1 MKNLF
6 LLLFVCLITFET
18 FGQSKVA
25 PSEQMIGK
33 TKYDTQTNK
42 SFGSR
47 FHRFDDGRM
56 VATWTGGM
64 QDDAF
69 PDRGSFYNYFNG
81 TIWTENP
88 NNIYRI
94 EDDRAGWP
102 SWAPLG
108 NGEVI
113 ASHDATTVNLWTRA
127 SVGTGMWT
135 KKSTLSGGNV
145 WPRICVNDGV
155 IHLITTENM
164 TENTLWY
171 SKSTD
176 GGETWNPQ
184 RVAINTVLP
193 DYDYNPG
200 CYSADSYVWA
210 EPVNGIIALSL
221 CGRNGDLVIYKSANN
236 GTTWEKKVA
245 WLTPV
250 KNQTT
255 FDDYVYAPVA
265 QSLVI
270 DNDGKCHLAFTVG
283 VAQTNTSALS
293 YYSYAYYWNEDMPA
307 FSNSYQYVALDP
319 DENPQYAED
328 GRLVLSMSFIG
339 DEILDYIENLV
350 LYSPFG
356 AIHKVHMAAAG
367 PNRMILVFAI
377 QDHTTM
383 WAGQYFFS
391 RIFACSYKKTGN
403 VWVFDTT
410 WSDDITN
417 WGHPG
422 WLRVNKDIHTNE
434 NCTHPQVVVEK
445 TADDSGKFHI
455 FYMVDDM
462 PGSAIEGPASGDNNP
477 QYGYYTN
484 NYFVV
489 YSDDVNVPG
498 GGIPPTITTN
508 SLPDGKEGNTYSQ
521 TLTAIGTNPIS
532 WTVESGTLPDGLS
545 LVGATITG
553 TPTKQYGTFEF
564 TVKANNNFGFDTKDL
579 SIFIDTIVLVPPTI
593 TTNSLPNGKE
603 GNTYSQTLTA
613 TGSTPITW
621 NIENGTLPDGLNLIG
636 AAITGTPTK
645 QYGTFEFTVKATNA
659 VGYATK
665 DLSIFIDS
673 IVTVVPPFITTTN
686 LPNGKKGVDYYQ
698 TLMAEGTQPITW
710 SIVGN
715 LPEGLT
721 FANSGVISGT
731 PTKDDVEPTVYT
743 FNVKATNEIGA
754 DEKELSITIDAGVG
768 IDVFETS
775 PIKVYPNP
783 ANDKLYIIYDNQQSM
798 QVKLFDFM
806 GREVM
811 NQNITDK
818 TGIDISKLPAGI
830 YNLNIIYGN
839 TIENRKIVKN

>member
-18 FGQSKVA
+18 FGQSKVS

-33 TKYDTQTNK
+33 TRYDTQTNK

-56 VATWTGGM
+56 VATWIGGM

-69 PDRGSFYNYFNG
+69 PDRGSFYNYFDG

-108 NGEVI
+108 YGEVI
-113 ASHDATTVNLWTRA
+113 ASHDATTVNLWSRA

-135 KKSTLSGGNV
+135 KKSTLTGTNT
-145 WPRICVNDGV
+145 WARICVNDGV
-155 IHLITTENM
+155 IHLITSENIS
-164 TENTLWY
+164 NANPLYY

-176 GGETWNPQ
+176 GGVTWNPQ
-184 RVAINTVLP
+184 RAPFNTIFP
-193 DYDYNPG
+193 DFDYNPG
-200 CYSADSYVWA
+200 CYNGDSYVWA
-210 EPVNGIIALSL
+210 EPVNGIIALALAGST
-221 CGRNGDLVIYKSANN
+221 GDLVIYKSADN
-236 GTTWEKKVA
+236 GATWEKKVA
-245 WLTPV
+245 WFTPV
-250 KNQTT
+250 KNQIS
-255 FDDYVYAPVA
+255 FDYVYAPTGV

-270 DNDGKCHLAFTVG
+270 DNDGKCHLAFIVCVSTG
-283 VAQTNTSALS
+283 LNYSLA

-307 FSNSYQYVALDP
+307 FSNPDPYAALDP
-319 DENPQYAED
+319 EENPQYAQD

-339 DEILDYIENLV
+339 EDILDYSEYMV
-350 LYSPFG
+350 LYNPFG
-356 AIHKVHMAAAG
+356 AIHKLHMAAAG

-383 WAGQYFFS
+383 HGSGYFFS

-462 PGSAIEGPASGDNNP
+462 PGSAIEGPTSGDGNP
-477 QYGYYTN
+477 QYGYYTD

-508 SLPDGKEGNTYSQ
+508 SLPSGKEGNTYSQ

-564 TVKANNNFGFDTKDL
+564 TVKATNN
-579 SIFIDTIVLVPPTI
+579 
-593 TTNSLPNGKE
+593 
-603 GNTYSQTLTA
+603 
-613 TGSTPITW
+613 
-621 NIENGTLPDGLNLIG
+621 
-636 AAITGTPTK
+636 
-645 QYGTFEFTVKATNA
+645 

-673 IVTVVPPFITTTN
+673 IVTVVPPFITTTH

-698 TLMAEGTQPITW
+698 TLTADGTQPITW
-710 SIVGN
+710 SIVGE

-731 PTKDDVEPTVYT
+731 PAKDDVEPTVYT
-743 FNVKATNEIGA
+743 FNVKATNETGA

-775 PIKVYPNP
+775 PIKIYPNP
-783 ANDKLYIIYDNQQSM
+783 ANEKLYIIYDNQQSM

-806 GREVM
+806 GREVL